1 MTSWASST
9 TILQACVCC
18 SKTGSSL
25 SGLLGGLCS
34 ISPSLQTGVQLDAT
48 YRALSQQ
55 RHQQANERT
64 RTVQRVDAKD
74 ILTAQRNARLREP
87 ASMKSAIKRNV
98 GTVMSVLLMTMY
110 DSLVHDAAETCSDQS
125 DVASSDRGSEAQ
137 EHRILYRICFLRV
150 DVFSCRMK
158 QERQRQTRSS

>member
-1 MTSWASST
+1 M
-9 TILQACVCC
+9 CVAVRQV
-18 SKTGSSL
+18 SSL

-34 ISPSLQTGVQLDAT
+34 ISLSLQTGVQLDAT

-55 RHQQANERT
+55 RHQQANECT

-98 GTVMSVLLMTMY
+98 STVMLVLFHNYNVTG
-110 DSLVHDAAETCSDQS
+110 AR
-125 DVASSDRGSEAQ
+125 RGWST
-137 EHRILYRICFLRV
+137 I
-150 DVFSCRMK
+150 
-158 QERQRQTRSS
+158 